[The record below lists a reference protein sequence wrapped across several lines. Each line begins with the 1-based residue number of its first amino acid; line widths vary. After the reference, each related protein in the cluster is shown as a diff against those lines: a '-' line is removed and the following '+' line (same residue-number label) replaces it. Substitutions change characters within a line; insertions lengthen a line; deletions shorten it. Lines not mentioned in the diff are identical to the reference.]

1 MKKTRRKVELIN
13 VNDVSVLGQMT
24 KEELLADSERFEP
37 ENYNPLEN
45 SDILEKETKLWK
57 KEC

>member
-1 MKKTRRKVELIN
+1 MD
-13 VNDVSVLGQMT
+13 DVSVLGQMT
-24 KEELLADSERFEP
+24 KEELLADSEMFEP

-45 SDILEKETKLWK
+45 YNILEKETKLWK

>member
-1 MKKTRRKVELIN
+1 MKKSRRKVELIN
-13 VNDVSVLGQMT
+13 VDDVSVLGQMT
-24 KEELLADSERFEP
+24 KEELLADSEMFEP

-45 SDILEKETKLWK
+45 YNILEKETKLWK